1 MEKEL
6 DFLLQSFEQLE
17 ELKNE
22 LKNQQAASE
31 HLKSVTAALAGV
43 SKQIGSFPAAFQK
56 VVERAASTE
65 GQLKAASASAQNLME
80 SVPAI
85 IERIERSDFGKS
97 ISLLSKEIS
106 TARAEVNQLRSM
118 ISEVHVVASSI
129 TDSAEL
135 AYKKVDE
142 SIQGLLDVNSRIL
155 SELNGV
161 RLDFNHKLKVLAS
174 VCASQTEKLD
184 KGLSDTVAAYS
195 QLESRVIKTSE
206 NQEVVLGKIVE
217 MMENMKST
225 DLLALS
231 SQVSELLRKSDEQAQ
246 VIKSI
251 SSKKGFLF
259 G

>member
-22 LKNQQAASE
+22 LKNQQGASE
-31 HLKSVTAALAGV
+31 HLKNVTAALADV

-56 VVERAASTE
+56 VVERATSTE
-65 GQLKAASASAQNLME
+65 GQLKAASSSAHNLME
-80 SVPAI
+80 SIPAV
-85 IERIERSDFGKS
+85 IERIERSDFGDS

-161 RLDFNHKLKVLAS
+161 RLDFNHKLKVLAN
-174 VCASQTEKLD
+174 TFNL
-184 KGLSDTVAAYS
+184 
-195 QLESRVIKTSE
+195 
-206 NQEVVLGKIVE
+206 
-217 MMENMKST
+217 
-225 DLLALS
+225 
-231 SQVSELLRKSDEQAQ
+231 
-246 VIKSI
+246 
-251 SSKKGFLF
+251 
-259 G
+259 